1 VAGKSIKAGSAYV
14 EIGIRSRIS
23 AGAKQVSADLKKL
36 GGKISG
42 VGRSLAMLATAA
54 AAPLAGMTLSF
65 AAAGDNLDKMS
76 KRTGVGVKALSELA
90 FAAEQSGA
98 SLDSVEKGI
107 RGMQRSLL
115 NAEMGSKT
123 ATDALSALGLSVDE
137 LSGMSPED
145 QFTKIADAIGDV
157 EDPSKRAAL
166 AMQLFGRA
174 GSELLP
180 MMSENAEGIANLR
193 KEANE
198 LGRTMTAEDAQAAAE
213 LTDAMNRV
221 KSVLIGVK
229 NQIGAAL
236 APAMTYLA
244 DLVARTSKAVVPLIR
259 ENAHLV
265 KLFAA
270 GAIAV
275 GGLGAALMTVGGL
288 LIGAGMAV
296 GVLATAFSVLFSPL
310 EYFGLG
316 GEAVDAFKRKFGPL
330 VTDVQNAMLSIKEAL
345 IAGDVEKAWEIISET
360 MELLWLDMTDEIR
373 EAWLDMLG
381 FILNTGSSIAEAI
394 GQIFQGL
401 ATVLETMMSYY
412 KSIYDTIYQG
422 VLDLG
427 GDLTGVRTIGATSSG
442 FEANLGGVS
451 NAAQSGIDS
460 LREFGIAMES
470 EAQGRRDQRDEQRA
484 ADRAAR
490 DERLKQL
497 RINLQAEFRAAKE
510 ADDQRK
516 KRKDGS
522 GDDTKVT
529 VTGIAPDRAGPTGT
543 FSAFGAA
550 LIGAAPVEQKVSDP
564 KLLKAQ
570 EKGNELL
577 NKVLGKMK
585 KGVAETPLT
594 LPSVLASYTGGPVY
608 TNNGCTVRE
617 IASREGS
624 DSAGG
629 STASITWRVSGS
641 ADPAAGRTALL
652 NLGLSPLVVG
662 GPIDNIYDGLGMSS
676 LSRERVADEVWD
688 FTAEYKQ
695 REPEPG
701 EYTVSIDTSGG
712 QIMQTYAYAE
722 SKYVA
727 TGESAPGMNNAIDV
741 QDNKPQGVQ
750 RVIPALKITVRA
762 KIKTSNITTV
772 GGVMAYAQAISEL
785 TGTVNNATAFGQ
797 FAAGEL
803 LFTGASGDIIAEDP
817 SLQFNFLASK
827 NVTGLTIG
835 SITGIAKNGHDY
847 IWFSFKSD
855 KDATTGLQQSKPRAA
870 YVNRIYG
877 EADHS
882 LLYIGV

>member
-1 VAGKSIKAGSAYV
+1 MAGKSIKAGRAEV
-14 EIGIRSRIS
+14 EIGIRSRIA
-23 AGAKQVSADLKKL
+23 AGAKQVASDLKNL

-42 VGRSLAMLATAA
+42 VGRSLATLATAA

-310 EYFGLG
+310 GLAIGGIVALGFALNKYFGLG

-585 KGVAETPLT
+585 KGVAEF
-594 LPSVLASYTGGPVY
+594 
-608 TNNGCTVRE
+608 
-617 IASREGS
+617 
-624 DSAGG
+624 
-629 STASITWRVSGS
+629 
-641 ADPAAGRTALL
+641 
-652 NLGLSPLVVG
+652 
-662 GPIDNIYDGLGMSS
+662 
-676 LSRERVADEVWD
+676 VA
-688 FTAEYKQ
+688 
-695 REPEPG
+695 
-701 EYTVSIDTSGG
+701 
-712 QIMQTYAYAE
+712 
-722 SKYVA
+722 
-727 TGESAPGMNNAIDV
+727 
-741 QDNKPQGVQ
+741 
-750 RVIPALKITVRA
+750 
-762 KIKTSNITTV
+762 
-772 GGVMAYAQAISEL
+772 
-785 TGTVNNATAFGQ
+785 
-797 FAAGEL
+797 
-803 LFTGASGDIIAEDP
+803 
-817 SLQFNFLASK
+817 
-827 NVTGLTIG
+827 
-835 SITGIAKNGHDY
+835 
-847 IWFSFKSD
+847 
-855 KDATTGLQQSKPRAA
+855 
-870 YVNRIYG
+870 
-877 EADHS
+877 
-882 LLYIGV
+882 

>member
-123 ATDALSALGLSVDE
+123 ATDALS
-137 LSGMSPED
+137 MSPED

-310 EYFGLG
+310 GLAIGGIVALGFALNKYFGLG

-585 KGVAETPLT
+585 KGVAEF
-594 LPSVLASYTGGPVY
+594 
-608 TNNGCTVRE
+608 
-617 IASREGS
+617 
-624 DSAGG
+624 
-629 STASITWRVSGS
+629 
-641 ADPAAGRTALL
+641 
-652 NLGLSPLVVG
+652 
-662 GPIDNIYDGLGMSS
+662 
-676 LSRERVADEVWD
+676 VA
-688 FTAEYKQ
+688 
-695 REPEPG
+695 
-701 EYTVSIDTSGG
+701 
-712 QIMQTYAYAE
+712 
-722 SKYVA
+722 
-727 TGESAPGMNNAIDV
+727 
-741 QDNKPQGVQ
+741 
-750 RVIPALKITVRA
+750 
-762 KIKTSNITTV
+762 
-772 GGVMAYAQAISEL
+772 
-785 TGTVNNATAFGQ
+785 
-797 FAAGEL
+797 
-803 LFTGASGDIIAEDP
+803 
-817 SLQFNFLASK
+817 
-827 NVTGLTIG
+827 
-835 SITGIAKNGHDY
+835 
-847 IWFSFKSD
+847 
-855 KDATTGLQQSKPRAA
+855 
-870 YVNRIYG
+870 
-877 EADHS
+877 
-882 LLYIGV
+882 